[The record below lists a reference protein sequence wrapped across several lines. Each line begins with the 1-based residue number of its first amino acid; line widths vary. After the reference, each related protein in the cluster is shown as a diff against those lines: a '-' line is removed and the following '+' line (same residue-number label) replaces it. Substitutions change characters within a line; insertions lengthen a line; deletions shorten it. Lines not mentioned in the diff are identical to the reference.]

1 MTPVLDIKWVR
12 EHPDLFNHSMK
23 ARGVSASAQHFIEA
37 DKELRALQ
45 AEVDEGRAQSNLVAR
60 KMGQAKAQA
69 QEAQVIQSL
78 VQEGTRLRG
87 RIEVQERVF
96 HEKKEALHTKLSQL
110 PNILAEDVPQGQSEE
125 ENVCVR
131 TEGTLPVFDFDP
143 RPHEE
148 VGASLGLSLE
158 DGARLAG
165 SRFVVLK
172 GGMAHLERALANFML
187 DMHTQHFGYEEVSVP
202 YLVTEEA
209 LYGTGQLPK
218 FAADS
223 FQTTDGRWLIPT
235 SEVSLANLVRGMT
248 LEAQHLPLRYT
259 AYTPCFRS
267 ESGAAGRDT
276 RGIIR
281 LHQFAKVELVSVVKP
296 EEGVQE
302 HERMLSHA
310 EAILTKLGLP
320 YRVMLLCAGDT
331 GFSAQKTYDLE
342 VWFPAQQK
350 YREISSCS
358 LCGDFQARRMGA
370 KFKDGKNKGFV
381 HTLNGSGLA
390 VGRTLAAMLEN
401 YQKKDGFVHLPSVL
415 EPYINTKVLR
425 G

>member
-1 MTPVLDIKWVR
+1 MKWVR
-12 EHPDLFNHSMK
+12 EHPDLFDHSMK
-23 ARGVSASAQHFIEA
+23 VRGVSARAQTFIEA

-60 KMGQAKAQA
+60 KMGQAKAQG
-69 QEAQVIQSL
+69 QEAKVIHSL
-78 VQEGTRLRG
+78 MEEGTRLRG
-87 RIEVQERVF
+87 YVEAQERIF
-96 HEKKEALHTKLSQL
+96 HEKKEALHAQLSQL
-110 PNILAEDVPQGQSEE
+110 PNILAEDVPQGKSEA
-125 ENVCVR
+125 ENICIR
-131 TEGTLPVFDFDP
+131 TEGTLPIFDFDP

-158 DGARLAG
+158 EGARLAG

-187 DMHTQHFGYEEVSVP
+187 DMHTQHFGYEEISVP

-248 LEAQHLPLRYT
+248 LEATQLPLRYT

-267 ESGAAGRDT
+267 EAGAAGRDT

-281 LHQFAKVELVSVVKP
+281 LHQFAKVELVSVVRP

-342 VWFPAQQK
+342 VWFPSQQK

-370 KFKDGKNKGFV
+370 KWKDGKNKGFV

-390 VGRTLAAMLEN
+390 VGRTLAAMLEH

>member
-1 MTPVLDIKWVR
+1 MLAMKWVR
-12 EHPDLFNHSMK
+12 EHPDLFDHSMK
-23 ARGVSASAQHFIEA
+23 VRGVSARAQTFIEA

-60 KMGQAKAQA
+60 KMGQAKAQG
-69 QEAQVIQSL
+69 QEAQVIHSL
-78 VQEGTRLRG
+78 MEEGTRLRG
-87 RIEVQERVF
+87 YVEAQERIF
-96 HEKKEALHTKLSQL
+96 HEKKEALHAQLSQL
-110 PNILAEDVPQGQSEE
+110 PNILAEDVPQGKSEA
-125 ENVCVR
+125 ENICIR
-131 TEGTLPVFDFDP
+131 TEGTLPIFDFDP

-158 DGARLAG
+158 EGARLAG

-187 DMHTQHFGYEEVSVP
+187 DMHTQHFGYEEISVP

-248 LEAQHLPLRYT
+248 LEATQLPLRYT

-267 ESGAAGRDT
+267 EAGAAGRDT

-281 LHQFAKVELVSVVKP
+281 LHQFAKVELVSVVRP

-342 VWFPAQQK
+342 VWFPSQKK

-370 KFKDGKNKGFV
+370 KWKDGKNKGFV

-390 VGRTLAAMLEN
+390 VGRTLAAMLEH